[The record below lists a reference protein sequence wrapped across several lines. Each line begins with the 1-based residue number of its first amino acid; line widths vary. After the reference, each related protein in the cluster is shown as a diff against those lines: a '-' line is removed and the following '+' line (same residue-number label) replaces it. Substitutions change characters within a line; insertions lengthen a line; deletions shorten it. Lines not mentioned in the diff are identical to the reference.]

1 MLTIKNVGKL
11 LNNTFKDK
19 TGMEW
24 YVDKIISDPT
34 EYLIV
39 VEQRYGFKKEIVSLR
54 RELDKEID
62 DRYLVGISNGGKY
75 NQREYKN
82 KMYIVKGLIEDRS
95 LFIKRLEDLIN
106 DIVTKQ

>member
-19 TGMEW
+19 IGMEW

-39 VEQRYGFKKEIVSLR
+39 IEQRYAFKKEIVSLR
-54 RELDKEID
+54 RELDKEIGGM
-62 DRYLVGISNGGKY
+62 YLIGLSNGGMY
-75 NQREYKN
+75 NQREYKT
-82 KMYIVKGLIEDRS
+82 KLYIIKELIEDRA

-106 DIVTKQ
+106 DIIK